1 MRVAIKALAD
11 MLLSPLVGCVALW
24 ARRRERVILRE
35 GRPLTADQRALAQ
48 AVGVVAVERVRVQPV
63 AVIPMP
69 LPRPLRHAAELFG
82 WVSPH
87 IAGMTLGYGIVL
99 RHDVCGDR
107 RLLAHELAHV
117 AQYERLGRFRGF
129 MRHYVRECLW
139 PGYPRGALEWEAR
152 RAEPVAMDTPTQQVG
167 NVIPYAAIRQANAQA
182 IATAGAAAA
191 RPSYTHD

>member
-1 MRVAIKALAD
+1 MNALAD
-11 MLLSPLVGCVALW
+11 VLLSPLVGCVALW

-48 AVGVVAVERVRVQPV
+48 AVGVVAAARVRVQPV
-63 AVIPMP
+63 DVIPMP
-69 LPRPLRHAAELFG
+69 LPLYLRRAAELLG
-82 WVSPH
+82 WLSPH

-99 RHDVCGDR
+99 RHDVCSDR

-139 PGYPRGALEWEAR
+139 PGYPRGALELEAR
-152 RAEPVAMDTPTQQVG
+152 RAEIAAVGAFTQSAG
-167 NVIPYAAIRQANAQA
+167 NVIPYAAGS
-182 IATAGAAAA
+182 AGQ
-191 RPSYTHD
+191 RHTHD